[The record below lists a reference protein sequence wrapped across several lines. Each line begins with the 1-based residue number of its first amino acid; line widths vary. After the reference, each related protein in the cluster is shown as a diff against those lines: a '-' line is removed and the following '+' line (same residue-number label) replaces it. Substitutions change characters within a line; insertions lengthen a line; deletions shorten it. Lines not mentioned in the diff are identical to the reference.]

1 MQNHLDISLL
11 ARGLFSLILGGG
23 QRVWRGEGGGGKAR
37 RIPGKEASASR
48 ELREEISYYFNTC
61 CIISWSILLKLGI
74 NDRVT
79 LKTKNNKILG
89 SSYYLQ

>member
-1 MQNHLDISLL
+1 MQNHLDISLY
-11 ARGLFSLILGGG
+11 ASKRPLFPDIRRRAAGGG
-23 QRVWRGEGGGGKAR
+23 RGGGKAR
-37 RIPGKEASASR
+37 RIPGKEASANRESR
-48 ELREEISYYFNTC
+48 EVISYYFNTC

>member
-1 MQNHLDISLL
+1 MQNHLDISLY
-11 ARGLFSLILGGG
+11 ASKRPLFPDILRRAAGGG
-23 QRVWRGEGGGGKAR
+23 RGGGKVR
-37 RIPGKEASASR
+37 RIPGKEASANWES
-48 ELREEISYYFNTC
+48 REEISYYFNTC
-61 CIISWSILLKLGI
+61 CIISWSILLKLGT